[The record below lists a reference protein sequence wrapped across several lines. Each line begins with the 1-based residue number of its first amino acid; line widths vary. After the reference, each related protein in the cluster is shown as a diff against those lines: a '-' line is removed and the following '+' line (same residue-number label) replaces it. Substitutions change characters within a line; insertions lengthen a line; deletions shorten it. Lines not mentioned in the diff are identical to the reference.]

1 MTSIFFAPLGAKAA
15 HNINGKKLKKG
26 FALFL
31 LLLGVFVLSI
41 SPRHKS
47 SSVSL
52 NKNSCPWLAAN
63 CKAVIPTI
71 STLGLSLS
79 CCH

>member
-31 LLLGVFVLSI
+31 LLLGVFVLSF
-41 SPRHKS
+41 
-47 SSVSL
+47 
-52 NKNSCPWLAAN
+52 
-63 CKAVIPTI
+63 
-71 STLGLSLS
+71 
-79 CCH
+79 

>member
-31 LLLGVFVLSI
+31 LGDKYK
-41 SPRHKS
+41 P
-47 SSVSL
+47 
-52 NKNSCPWLAAN
+52 AADFL
-63 CKAVIPTI
+63 PTRRYLR
-71 STLGLSLS
+71 TR
-79 CCH
+79 